1 MRVWGEVGS
10 TCIGGKIQAVIGKP
24 LPGWPTTTR
33 SHSGAGPPRPFVYVR
48 YFNHDTLIQLYCCCY
63 LYTHAR
69 TRGYVCI
76 LAPLNDISSLASYF
90 RSVLTALYVPMWYS
104 SCLSSLTVPV
114 PDSIRCL
121 SFCQVKVEHFF
132 FSFFFFSTM
141 FNLYTCIFFFLLF
154 FPGVISKYPSM
165 YPNRFLFADYIT
177 FK

>member
-1 MRVWGEVGS
+1 MYATLTMIYWYNS
-10 TCIGGKIQAVIGKP
+10 TAA
-24 LPGWPTTTR
+24 TYTR
-33 SHSGAGPPRPFVYVR
+33 
-48 YFNHDTLIQLYCCCY
+48 
-63 LYTHAR
+63 THAWVR
-69 TRGYVCI
+69 VHFGAAKRHIV
-76 LAPLNDISSLASYF
+76 SRSFF

-177 FK
+177 FKLVKKKTILLYHYASSYFIFSLITTNKYKNK